1 MEGSRR
7 KGRPSWIASPC
18 TPCATRHLAAADHAM
33 QQHDSTPEAA
43 IKDHG
48 TLPSSAHEAM
58 PQGEPPTTEPSL
70 ALSYGHATL
79 KGRFHGNEDR
89 VSITA
94 LHSSPQPGCIV
105 LLCDGHDGLQCA
117 TFVQSH
123 FPRDLPTDNAGAALT
138 QAFAHVEGEWIAH
151 VRSAQS
157 RGIRR
162 GGGISSGACVTAVVV
177 RGTHIA
183 AANVG
188 DSRAILRRADGS
200 VAVLTDDHRCA
211 NPTERER
218 ILRLGGPGAIRNGRV
233 VGVLEPTR
241 TIGDL
246 EEKLAAG
253 PEVISAVP
261 SVTELELSPS
271 ELGWGGGVEL
281 CASRA
286 SPSAATSA
294 PPPPPPAAALG
305 GARGLP
311 VPATTSRAVGL
322 LSARAAL
329 TSSLMSR
336 SLAATM
342 SGALA
347 AQAAYSGGVGLRS
360 GPLTRVHA
368 RGAPPPPLSVAEA
381 VATARSSRI
390 SCLIVASDGV
400 WDVMPSGAAAAVV
413 VHVLERRRDP
423 AAAAA
428 ELVALAQRLGS
439 TDDITAA
446 VVWLEAR
453 TDAATDPGAG
463 GPQLEG
469 KLP

>member
-1 MEGSRR
+1 
-7 KGRPSWIASPC
+7 
-18 TPCATRHLAAADHAM
+18 M
-33 QQHDSTPEAA
+33 QQHDSIPEVK
-43 IKDHG
+43 KDHG
-48 TLPSSAHEAM
+48 ALPSHAHEAM
-58 PQGEPPTTEPSL
+58 PQGEPPTAEKSAASQPSL
-70 ALSYGHATL
+70 VPLVLSHGHATL
-79 KGRFHGNEDR
+79 KGRFHANEDR

-94 LHSSPQPGCIV
+94 LPNYPDSSPRSPAGCLV

-123 FPRDLPTDNAGAALT
+123 FPRDLPVDNAGTALT
-138 QAFAHVEGEWIAH
+138 RAFAHVEGEWIAH

-162 GGGISSGACVTAVVV
+162 SGGISSGACVTAVLV
-177 RGTHIA
+177 RGTHIT

-188 DSRAILRRADGS
+188 DSRAIFRRADGS

-246 EEKLAAG
+246 EEKLVAG
-253 PEVISAVP
+253 PDVISSVP
-261 SVTELELSPS
+261 FVAEVELSPS
-271 ELGWGGGVEL
+271 ELGGPPCRGSGGGTEPG
-281 CASRA
+281 AARA
-286 SPSAATSA
+286 SPLAATSA
-294 PPPPPPAAALG
+294 PPPPAAAAALG
-305 GARGLP
+305 GARCLP
-311 VPATTSRAVGL
+311 VPAATTSRAAGL

-360 GPLTRVHA
+360 GPPPTRVHA

-381 VATARSSRI
+381 VATARMSRI

-439 TDDITAA
+439 ADDITAA
-446 VVWLEAR
+446 VVWLEGR
-453 TDAATDPGAG
+453 PDAAADLGAG
-463 GPQLEG
+463 GPPPEG
-469 KLP
+469 KLPEPCVP